1 MGSRAVR
8 VGLSIILAVAL
19 LAVFLANVDLAEV
32 GRELGRAHAGMI
44 VASVA
49 AAMFSYWLRALRW
62 QLILRP
68 AGRVRHSSVL
78 LATASGYAAMALLPA
93 RMGDLV
99 RPLLLTRRER
109 LPVSAALASV
119 VTERIFDLWTVILF
133 FLLFLI
139 HPPSIPAAGA
149 TAQSNLQALATSGWF
164 VGAGLVLGTA
174 VLVALLR
181 FQEPFIDGLTKPIGT
196 LRPSWREPVAGFL
209 RHFLDGLRVVSRPRD
224 LAVTLSVSIAMW
236 YVIFWQVQFS
246 LWAFEIDLPL
256 RASYLLVTLA
266 VIGLAVPTP
275 GGVGGFHAATKYGL
289 TTFFGVPDAAAAG
302 AAIVYHAVSFVPIT
316 LLGLACLPAFGVR
329 LREVE
334 DIASTPDDGSPTST
348 PQEGAEP

>member
-1 MGSRAVR
+1 MVTRTVR

-32 GRELGRAHAGMI
+32 GRELARAHPGMI
-44 VASVA
+44 AASVA
-49 AAMFSYWLRALRW
+49 AALFSYWLRALRW
-62 QLILRP
+62 QFILRP
-68 AGRVRHSSVL
+68 AARVRHSSVL

-93 RMGDLV
+93 RMGDVV

-109 LPVSAALASV
+109 VPVSAALASV

-139 HPPSIPAAGA
+139 HPPTLAAADEGA
-149 TAQSNLQALATSGWF
+149 RSNLQALARSGWF
-164 VGAGLVLGTA
+164 VGAGLVIGTA
-174 VLVALLR
+174 ILVALLR
-181 FQEPFIDGLTKPIGT
+181 FQEPFIDKLTSPLT
-196 LRPSWREPVAGFL
+196 RLRPSWRDPLTGFL

-224 LAVTLSVSIAMW
+224 LAITLSVSVAMW

-246 LWAFEIDLPL
+246 LWAVEIDLPL

-289 TTFFGVPDAAAAG
+289 TTFFGVSDAAAAG
-302 AAIVYHAVSFVPIT
+302 AAILYHAVSFVPIT
-316 LLGLACLPAFGVR
+316 ILGLLCLPAFGVR
-329 LREVE
+329 LREVDE
-334 DIASTPDDGSPTST
+334 FAASPDDTSRTVPPEEGS
-348 PQEGAEP
+348 ER